1 MKDELIIDY
10 KSHKVCF
17 ELSYGYLD
25 KIYEAFDTR
34 TAKKESIEKFILN
47 LNDESFENNH
57 YLILEDIEA
66 QSDKLNI
73 ELFLDGLKYEGMGKI
88 SKFFSKSGI
97 GIGLLLKEAE

>member
-25 KIYEAFDTR
+25 KVYEAFDVKTSR
-34 TAKKESIEKFILN
+34 KENIEKFILN
-47 LNDESFENNH
+47 LSEESFENNH
-57 YLILEDIEA
+57 YSILEDIEA
-66 QSDKLNI
+66 QPNKLNI
-73 ELFLDGLKYEGMGKI
+73 ELFLDGLKYEGTGKI

-97 GIGLLLKEAE
+97 SIGLLLNEN